1 MENNKKYY
9 LGLDIGTDSVGY
21 AVTDEAYKL
30 LKFKGEPMWGVT
42 TFKAASQAAERRSF
56 RTSRRRLDRRQTRV
70 QLVRE
75 LFAEEIAKTDPE
87 FFARLNNSSLLRE
100 EAGSEYILFN
110 DPEYTD
116 VNYYRQYPT
125 IHHLINELMNSSE
138 PHDVRLVY
146 LACAWLV
153 AHRGHFLS
161 EVDKNHIA
169 DVRKF
174 EVPYKALMDFFEEE
188 TPWTC
193 DDLEAFSEILQKK
206 VSSTQKSKEL
216 ISFLWNAKKAPEEE
230 SFSYS
235 REGLVYLLCGRKY
248 ALDKLFKN
256 SAYTSDNL
264 TNASVSLGM
273 KDEDLETLYAEI
285 GDDADLIRNL
295 KAVYDWTILADIL
308 PEDGS
313 LSSAKVEIYQ
323 QHARDLKAL
332 KAFVK
337 KYLPGKYDEVF
348 RVATKNGYAHYTKHL
363 QECGDLS
370 GLGQNTTTKA
380 SKEDFS
386 KYLLKLVKTVKP
398 QAADL
403 AFYQDMVTRLEQQTF
418 LPKQVD
424 SDNRVIP
431 YQVYWNE
438 MRTLLARAEGY
449 LPFLKEQDGDG
460 LTVSEK
466 LLSIMEFRVPY
477 YVGPLNAKS
486 DHAWIHRR
494 GSEKIYPWNFEEV
507 VDLDASEEAF
517 IQKLTNT
524 CTYYP
529 EEKVLPKNSPTY
541 ARYMVL
547 NEINNLKIDGQK
559 IPVALKQQLFNELF
573 MHRKKVTVRS
583 VHNFLINNGVITA
596 GETSRVSGIDVTI
609 KASMQP
615 ALAFSRLRR
624 KGLLSDEDVER
635 IVLRITCTED
645 KTRLRQWLRAEF
657 PRLPEEEIRYVAGL
671 KYSDFGRL
679 SGKFLCGLYGCE
691 KESGTGEAFTIMDG
705 LWNTNCNLMELL
717 SNRFTFREQLDALR
731 QKYYGEHPQTL
742 TDRMAAMWVPNAVKR
757 PIFRTLDIVSDVV
770 KAMGCAPQK
779 IFVEMARDM
788 DASQKGTRTKTR
800 KQQLLELYQLI
811 NSEDTRNLAKEIEDM
826 GDSADNR
833 LQSDKLFLYYTQLGR
848 CMYSGKAI
856 DLEALMAGDGTYNI
870 DHIYPQAYVK
880 DDSVLNNKVLV
891 LSSINGDKDDIY
903 PIPSDIRDK
912 MAGTWQYMQ
921 KNGLITDEK
930 YKRLTRTAPFSDE
943 EKMNFINRQLVET
956 RQSTKAVATLL
967 GEKYPD
973 AKVVY
978 VKAGLVSD
986 FRHEFDMIKSRAV
999 NDLHHAKD
1007 AYLNIVVG
1015 NVYHEKFT
1023 DAWFHT
1029 DQQYSIKTR
1038 TIFTHPAKAGSKCI
1052 WHGQEDLDLVRRT
1065 IGKNAVHFTR
1075 YAFCSGGGLFDQMPV
1090 RAGEG
1095 LVQLKE
1101 GKPTEIYGGYNK
1113 PAAAFFALVR
1123 FSSKGKTDAMVMPVE
1138 LRFAERFRSDPAFRV
1153 EYSIN
1158 TVSAIRNKPVESVEF
1173 PLGDRV
1179 LKINTMLSLDGL
1191 RCCVTGK
1198 SSGGSKLILMPMMPL
1213 SVGASM
1219 EKYIKH
1225 IESFVAKLEKNP
1237 KLMYD
1242 ARYDKV
1248 TKEDNLRLYDLL
1260 HAKLQNSVYK
1270 NRPANPANT
1279 MEKGRNAFTKLEVAE
1294 QCKCLMQLLQV
1305 FGRMSGGC
1313 DLTAIGGVKTACATG
1328 GFSAVVSNWKKTYQD
1343 VRIIDSSASGL
1354 YETSSD
1360 NLLDMI

>member
-1 MENNKKYY
+1 MGNNKKYY

-21 AVTDEAYKL
+21 AVTDEAYNL

-42 TFKAASQAAERRSF
+42 TFEAANQAADRRSF

-70 QLVRE
+70 QLVKE
-75 LFAEEIAKTDPE
+75 LFAKEIEKKDPT

-100 EAGSEYILFN
+100 DSSSAYIFFN
-110 DPEYTD
+110 DPDYTD
-116 VNYYRQYPT
+116 VDYYRQYPT
-125 IHHLINELMNSSE
+125 IHHLIHELMTSSD

-161 EVDKNHIA
+161 EVDKNHIE

-174 EVPYKALMDFFEEE
+174 NGPYEALMKFFEEA
-188 TPWTC
+188 PWTC
-193 DDLEAFSEILQKK
+193 DAPETFAGILQKK

-216 ISFLWNAKKAPEEE
+216 ISFLWGGKKAPEDEA
-230 SFSYS
+230 FPYS
-235 REGLVYLLCGRKY
+235 REGLIYLLCGRKY

-256 SAYTSDNL
+256 SSYTSDTL
-264 TNASVSLGM
+264 TISSISLDM

-285 GDDADLIRNL
+285 GDDADLIRKL

-308 PEDGS
+308 PENGS
-313 LSSAKVEIYQ
+313 LSSAKVEIFQ
-323 QHARDLKAL
+323 QHARDLKTL
-332 KAFVK
+332 KSFIK
-337 KYLPGKYDEVF
+337 KYLPEKYDEVF

-370 GLGQNTTTKA
+370 GLGKNTTTKA

-398 QAADL
+398 QTSDQAY
-403 AFYQDMVTRLEQQTF
+403 YQDMVARLERQEF
-418 LPKQVD
+418 MPKQVD

-431 YQVYWNE
+431 YQVYWDE
-438 MRTLLARAEGY
+438 MRTLLVRAEGY
-449 LPFLKEQDGDG
+449 LPFLQERDEDN
-460 LTVSEK
+460 LTVTEK

-477 YVGPLNAKS
+477 YVGPLNVKS
-486 DHAWIHRR
+486 EHAWIVRKV
-494 GSEKIYPWNFEEV
+494 SEKIYPWNFEKI

-517 IQKLTNT
+517 IQKMTNT

-529 EEKVLPKNSPTY
+529 EEKVLPKCSPTY
-541 ARYMVL
+541 AKYMVL
-547 NEINNLKIDGQK
+547 NEINNLKIDEQK
-559 IPVALKQQLFNELF
+559 IPVALKQQMFNELF
-573 MHRKKVTVRS
+573 MRQKKVSVRNI
-583 VHNFLINNGVITA
+583 HNFLINNGVIAA
-596 GETSRVSGIDVTI
+596 GETSRISGIDITI
-609 KASMQP
+609 KSSMQP
-615 ALAFSRLRR
+615 ALAFSRLLH

-645 KTRLRQWLRAEF
+645 KTRLRRWLRAEF
-657 PRLPEEEIRYVAGL
+657 SQLPEEDIRYVAGL
-671 KYSDFGRL
+671 KFNDFGRL
-679 SGKFLCGLYGCE
+679 SGKFLCELYGCE
-691 KESGTGEAFTIMDG
+691 KDSGTGEAFTIMEA

-717 SNRFTFREQLDALR
+717 SDRFTFREQLDALR
-731 QKYYGEHPQTL
+731 REYYGAHPQTL
-742 TDRMAAMWVPNAVKR
+742 TERMAAMWVPNAVKR
-757 PIFRTLDIVSDVV
+757 PIFRTLDVVSDVV

-779 IFVEMARDM
+779 IFVEMARDV
-788 DASQKGTRTKTR
+788 DASQKGIRTKTR

-811 NSEDTRNLAKEIEDM
+811 DGEDARILAKEIEDM

-856 DLEALMAGDGTYNI
+856 DLQALMAGDGTYNI

-880 DDSVLNNKVLV
+880 DDSVLNNKVLS
-891 LSSINGDKDDIY
+891 LSSINGEKNDIY
-903 PIPSDIRDK
+903 PIQTEIQDK
-912 MAGTWQYMQ
+912 MAGTWLYLQ
-921 KNGLITDEK
+921 KNGLITEEK
-930 YKRLTRTAPFSDE
+930 YKRLTRTIPFSNE

-986 FRHEFDMIKSRAV
+986 FRHEFDMLKCRAV

-1015 NVYHEKFT
+1015 NVYHEKFNG
-1023 DAWFHT
+1023 AWFRT
-1029 DQQYSIKTR
+1029 DRQYSIKTR
-1038 TIFTHPAKAGSKCI
+1038 TVFTHSAKAGNKAI
-1052 WHGQEDLDLVRRT
+1052 WRGQEDLDLVRKT

-1075 YAFCSGGGLFDQMPV
+1075 YAFCRGGGLFDQMPN
-1090 RAGEG
+1090 RAGAG
-1095 LVQLKE
+1095 LIPLKE
-1101 GKPTEIYGGYNK
+1101 GKPTEIYGGYNR
-1113 PAAAFFALVR
+1113 PTAAYFVLVK
-1123 FSSKGKTDAMVMPVE
+1123 FLSKGKNDAMIMPVE
-1138 LRFAERFRSDPAFRV
+1138 LRFADKFRSDPAFAV
-1153 EYSIN
+1153 EYSIS

-1173 PLGDRV
+1173 PLGDRI

-1213 SVGASM
+1213 SVGSSM
-1219 EKYIKH
+1219 EKYIKQ
-1225 IESFVAKLEKNP
+1225 IESFMAKLEKNP
-1237 KLMYD
+1237 NLMYD

-1248 TKEDNLRLYDLL
+1248 TKEDNLRLYELL
-1260 HAKLQNSVYK
+1260 NDKLKNSVYK
-1270 NRPANPANT
+1270 FRPANPVDT
-1279 MEKGRNAFTKLEVAE
+1279 MAKGRNAFIKLEVVG

-1313 DLTAIGGVKTACATG
+1313 DLTAIGGVKTACATS
-1328 GFSAVVSNWKKTYQD
+1328 GFSAVVSNWEKTYED
-1343 VRIIDSSASGL
+1343 VRIIDTSASGL
-1354 YETSSD
+1354 YESSSG
-1360 NLLDMI
+1360 NLLDLI